1 LEFRGEGEALK
12 PVIGKRDRIKKT
24 ELLARIDH
32 PRESCLVQFEK
43 ISRFVGDGN
52 LLDSHFGS
60 I

>member
-1 LEFRGEGEALK
+1 MIR
-12 PVIGKRDRIKKT
+12 KRNRVKKT
-24 ELLARIDH
+24 ELLVRIDH

-52 LLDSHFGS
+52 LLDSHCGS

>member
-1 LEFRGEGEALK
+1 MIR
-12 PVIGKRDRIKKT
+12 KRDQVKKT

-43 ISRFVGDGN
+43 ISRFVSDGD